1 MIEKRGK
8 VAAVICT
15 EQFATSAR
23 MTAQT
28 FGMAGYPHAE
38 ILHPIG
44 RVSDQELDERARVA
58 FPQVLAILGL
68 SGDQKASQN

>member
-1 MIEKRGK
+1 MLEQRGK
-8 VAAVICT
+8 AAAVICT

-28 FGMAGYPHAE
+28 FGMAGFPFAE

-44 RVSDQELDERARVA
+44 RVTDQELDERAEVA
-58 FPQVLAILGL
+58 LPQVLELL
-68 SGDQKASQN
+68 KK

>member
-1 MIEKRGK
+1 MIEQRGK
-8 VAAVICT
+8 AAAVICT

-28 FGMAGYPHAE
+28 FGMAGFPFAE

-44 RVSDQELDERARVA
+44 RVTDQELSERANVA
-58 FPQVLAILGL
+58 FPQVITILT
-68 SGDQKASQN
+68 S

>member
-8 VAAVICT
+8 PAAVICT
-15 EQFATSAR
+15 EQFASSAR

-28 FGMAGYPHAE
+28 FGMAGYPYAE

-44 RVSDQELDERARVA
+44 RVSQRELDERAEVA
-58 FPQVLAILGL
+58 FPQVMAILEGP
-68 SGDQKASQN
+68 G

>member
-1 MIEKRGK
+1 MIEQRGTA
-8 VAAVICT
+8 AAVICT

-28 FGMAGYPHAE
+28 FGMHGYPFAE

-44 RVSDQELDERARVA
+44 RVSEEELDERAKVA
-58 FPQVLAILGL
+58 FPQVLSLIG
-68 SGDQKASQN
+68 Q